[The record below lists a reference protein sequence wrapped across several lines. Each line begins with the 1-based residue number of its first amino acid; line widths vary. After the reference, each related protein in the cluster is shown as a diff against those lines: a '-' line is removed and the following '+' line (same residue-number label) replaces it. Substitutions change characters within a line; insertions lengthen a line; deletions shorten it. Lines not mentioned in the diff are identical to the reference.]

1 MSEHGQHEK
10 LEAVVPAPPA
20 AGGNPFTKAWAIGT
34 ADRALKSFAATLIV
48 LLGGGTTALNILNVD
63 WQAALGS
70 AAGATLLSLLFS
82 AASAPLG
89 ETGTTSL
96 LPGGR

>member
-1 MSEHGQHEK
+1 MTDHGQHEK
-10 LEAVVPAPPA
+10 LETVPPA

-34 ADRALKSFAATLIV
+34 ADRALKSFAATLMV
-48 LLGGGTTALNILNVD
+48 LLGGGTAVLNVLHID
-63 WQAALGS
+63 WQAALGT
-70 AAGATLLSLLFS
+70 AAGATVLSLLFS

-89 ETGTTSL
+89 EPGTTSL

>member
-1 MSEHGQHEK
+1 MTDHGQHEK
-10 LEAVVPAPPA
+10 LDAVAPA
-20 AGGNPFTKAWAIGT
+20 AGNPYNKAWAIGT

-48 LLGGGTTALNILNVD
+48 LLGGGTAALNVLHID
-63 WQAALGS
+63 WQAALGT
-70 AAGATLLSLLFS
+70 AAGATLVSVLFS

-89 ETGTTSL
+89 ESGTTSL

>member
-1 MSEHGQHEK
+1 VTDHGQHEK
-10 LEAVVPAPPA
+10 VEVSGSPA
-20 AGGNPFTKAWAIGT
+20 AGGNPYTKAWAIGT

-48 LLGGGTTALNILNVD
+48 LLGGGTTALNID

-89 ETGTTSL
+89 ESGTTSL